1 MKGVYD
7 SMLNKKTV
15 DDLKDL
21 KGKKVLVRCDFNV
34 PLKDGVIQNYN
45 RIDGAIPTIKKLL
58 DQGAKVILCSHLG
71 KPKGEPVPAMS
82 LAPVAPALSER
93 LGVEVKFVD
102 DPKVTGEETKKV
114 AAELKDGEVLLL
126 QNTRYRGEETKY
138 GKDEKADAYAKEL
151 ADLCE
156 GGVFVNDAFGTAHR
170 AHCSNVGVTK
180 YTKENV
186 VGYLMEKEIK
196 FLGQAVENPVRPFVA
211 ILGGAKVSDKL
222 PVIENLLDK
231 VDNVL
236 IGGGMAFTF
245 VKGKEVYKLKEIERY
260 CKTKIVAMPIPSSDD
275 VAQIKAEKV
284 MEEIAHIID
293 EENLKDMI
301 NIIEEQVNQSD
312 YTAMDIAAAFLKQA
326 LGQVNLDNDKSS
338 EPDFGDTGA
347 EEGMVRLF
355 INIGK
360 KDRVKPGDVLGAVAG
375 ESGMPGKLVGAI
387 DMYDKYTFV
396 EVPRE
401 YGREVLEAMKNV
413 KIKGHSINMEPANQ
427 K

>member
-1 MKGVYD
+1 
-7 SMLNKKTV
+7 
-15 DDLKDL
+15 
-21 KGKKVLVRCDFNV
+21 
-34 PLKDGVIQNYN
+34 
-45 RIDGAIPTIKKLL
+45 
-58 DQGAKVILCSHLG
+58 
-71 KPKGEPVPAMS
+71 
-82 LAPVAPALSER
+82 
-93 LGVEVKFVD
+93 
-102 DPKVTGEETKKV
+102 
-114 AAELKDGEVLLL
+114 
-126 QNTRYRGEETKY
+126 
-138 GKDEKADAYAKEL
+138 
-151 ADLCE
+151 
-156 GGVFVNDAFGTAHR
+156 
-170 AHCSNVGVTK
+170 
-180 YTKENV
+180 
-186 VGYLMEKEIK
+186 
-196 FLGQAVENPVRPFVA
+196 
-211 ILGGAKVSDKL
+211 
-222 PVIENLLDK
+222 
-231 VDNVL
+231 
-236 IGGGMAFTF
+236 
-245 VKGKEVYKLKEIERY
+245 
-260 CKTKIVAMPIPSSDD
+260 
-275 VAQIKAEKV
+275 
-284 MEEIAHIID
+284 
-293 EENLKDMI
+293 MI